1 MVEEGLVEVAGPDV
15 RMVDLGMTD
24 LEGDE
29 SVMP

>member
-1 MVEEGLVEVAGPDV
+1 MVEEGLVEVAGPGV
-15 RMVDLGMTD
+15 RMVDLVMRD